1 MKRILIAAALCL
13 VSFQSYAESEMTFQE
28 FGDVVYSED
37 KSVHFMRYTDTT
49 VKKHKLMKGL
59 RYSAGTYGD
68 ANGFRDACL
77 AKCAGEKDCGG
88 VVMQYSHSRKVCGD
102 DQTYPNCD
110 VEKFN
115 PRKCLFRTLE
125 PTVKADSGKKK
136 DFYRRICYGGGP
148 GGYSSPD
155 GSGDNETACVMFGKT
170 LVKTASGTIVA
181 PTTCNDGD
189 PYTKA
194 NDQACKAAGKTACW
208 DKQFSRKESWS
219 NPPTSFP
226 WLVGEQI
233 GKDKGDD
240 DCARVCAI
248 NNTCYGENYF
258 LDPDYKKLKC
268 KLNGTYLAQS
278 GTWMQGLKR
287 YEEIYILGN
296 EWIDMYQ
303 DCQ

>member
-1 MKRILIAAALCL
+1 
-13 VSFQSYAESEMTFQE
+13 MTFKE

-37 KSVHFMRYTDTT
+37 QSAYFVRYTDTT
-49 VKKHKLMKGL
+49 VKKQKRGKAL
-59 RYSAGTYGD
+59 RYSAGKYGD
-68 ANGFRDACL
+68 YETQFQDACL
-77 AKCAGEKDCGG
+77 AKCALRGQSDGKKGCGG
-88 VVMQYSHSRKVCGD
+88 VVFVYHDSNKNLPV
-102 DQTYPNCD
+102 
-110 VEKFN
+110 
-115 PRKCLFRTLE
+115 KCTFKTLE
-125 PTVKADSGKKK
+125 PKTKKNKKK
-136 DFYRRICYGGGP
+136 KHDFYKRICYEGGP
-148 GGYSSPD
+148 FTFPD
-155 GSGDNETACVMFGKT
+155 PDPKSEANGNCKMFGKIE
-170 LVKTASGTIVA
+170 LKRADGAIVA

-278 GTWMQGLKR
+278 GTWMQGLAR
-287 YEEIYILGN
+287 YEEIYILSRV
-296 EWIDMYQ
+296 WIDMYQ